1 MDEVEQAIFD
11 GWRYLGLK
19 ASEVLSMT
27 PREFSI
33 LMRAQVERQ
42 YDELERLAIVAIMH
56 EAAHRS
62 KRPKASDLFKRPVD
76 EEEAKSKVEE
86 LKEKAEH
93 ATEWLAQF
101 EQFNRKEVANG

>member
-27 PREFSI
+27 PREFMI
-33 LMRAQVERQ
+33 TMRAQVERQ
-42 YDELERLAIVAIMH
+42 YDELEIESIIAIIR
-56 EAAHRS
+56 ESAHRA
-62 KRPKASDLFKRPVD
+62 KKAKPSDLFKRPLNED
-76 EEEAKSKVEE
+76 EAKKQTEE
-86 LKEKAEH
+86 LAEKAEH

-101 EQFNRKEVANG
+101 KQFNRKEGANG